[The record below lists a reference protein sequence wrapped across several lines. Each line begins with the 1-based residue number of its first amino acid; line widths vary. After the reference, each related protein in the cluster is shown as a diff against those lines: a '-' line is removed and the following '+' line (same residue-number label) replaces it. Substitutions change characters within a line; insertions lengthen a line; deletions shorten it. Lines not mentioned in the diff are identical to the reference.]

1 MTAFTIRQA
10 IGPEDLA
17 AVRSLMRRYVAW
29 HYRRHAAHRA
39 MIDRYFD
46 PTGFEAELA
55 ALPGRYAPP
64 SGRLLLA
71 LVGAEP
77 AGCVALRDLGDGACE
92 MKRMFVAPEHQGRR
106 LGLALGRR
114 FLAEAG
120 AAGYRC
126 ARLDTGPLQHEAH
139 RLYARLGFRRIGAYY
154 DLDPE
159 MAGFLIFMERD
170 LCGRERSLAL
180 GEELAGQGRAALRCS
195 AAGRLSSAVS
205 SVAKRLLKMPPAMSQ
220 PYSVGH
226 ARVAAVRLLG
236 GRGCAPE
243 RFDAPFDTPQRL
255 SLVFSSQALRLS
267 RVLRS

>member
-1 MTAFTIRQA
+1 MPVLTIAQA
-10 IGPEDLA
+10 TDADDLA
-17 AVRSLMRRYVAW
+17 AVRSLMRRYVGW

-46 PTGFEAELA
+46 PAAFEAELA
-55 ALPGRYAPP
+55 TLPGRYAPP

-106 LGLALGRR
+106 LGLALGQR
-114 FLAEAG
+114 FLAEAA
-120 AAGYRC
+120 AAGYRV

-139 RLYARLGFRRIGAYY
+139 NLYARLGFRRIAAYY

-159 MAGFLIFMERD
+159 MGGFLIFMERD

-180 GEELAGQGRAALRCS
+180 GEERADQGPRS
-195 AAGRLSSAVS
+195 AARGVPRRVGCRRRSPASR
-205 SVAKRLLKMPPAMSQ
+205 SV
-220 PYSVGH
+220 
-226 ARVAAVRLLG
+226 
-236 GRGCAPE
+236 C
-243 RFDAPFDTPQRL
+243 
-255 SLVFSSQALRLS
+255 
-267 RVLRS
+267 